1 MRIAV
6 WLLATVLALMLGA
19 AVGLGWKPM
28 TTAKNPVAP
37 SFGLGPIVGS
47 ITQSVAFAGGP
58 IDTVTI
64 WARSEGGP
72 AAYADV
78 HLLRADDGPPLRS
91 ARFEAPPGAEL
102 REVSIAMASVDL
114 PAGLLAIRVVALE
127 DSPAKLYVGA
137 TGNDTYAGGQLVD
150 QFGRSPVDVDLA
162 FSATGHAG
170 PLTRLRVQ
178 ATESPLYL
186 AVGGAVA
193 LLVGMVMGSAA
204 QSSLHLRRFGRS
216 AAVAVGSGVAA
227 AVIIGLLHGPAAIT

>member
-19 AVGLGWKPM
+19 AVGLGWKTL

-37 SFGLGPIVGS
+37 SFGIGPLVGS

-58 IDTVTI
+58 IDAVTI
-64 WARSEGGP
+64 WARSEGGR
-72 AAYADV
+72 AASANV
-78 HLLRADDGPPLRS
+78 HLLRAEDGSPLRS
-91 ARFEAPPGAEL
+91 ARFEAPRGTEL
-102 REVSIAMASVDL
+102 QEISIAMASVDL
-114 PAGLLAIRVVALE
+114 PAGPLAIRVVALE
-127 DSPAKLYVGA
+127 DSPAELYVGA
-137 TGNDTYAGGQLVD
+137 TGNDVYVGGQLVD
-150 QFGRSPVDVDLA
+150 HLGQSPVDVDLA

-170 PLTRLRVQ
+170 ALTRLRVQ

-204 QSSLHLRRFGRS
+204 QSSLHRRRFGGS
-216 AAVAVGSGVAA
+216 AAVAVGSGMAM
-227 AVIIGLLHGPAAIT
+227 AVVFGLMHGPTALV